1 MFPGQFAIVQPLPC
15 VSQENAWQRL
25 CHAFSFLCHV
35 PRGHG
40 KSAVSRSEW
49 HFLLSQLYPCLDVAG
64 LDLSGPIT
72 HDEIVV
78 ALWQDFWPVLKPKVK
93 QLFDEFFASTINL
106 DGLNRVHLVLLPKRE
121 GVRQIDY
128 FKITM

>member
-1 MFPGQFAIVQPLPC
+1 VAFPSIPT
-15 VSQENAWQRL
+15 VS
-25 CHAFSFLCHV
+25 
-35 PRGHG
+35 
-40 KSAVSRSEW
+40 
-49 HFLLSQLYPCLDVAG
+49 LSGRCWVGY
-64 LDLSGPIT
+64 DLSGPIT

-106 DGLNRVHLVLLPKRE
+106 DGLNRAHLVLLPKRE